1 MIERARELKSQ
12 SVKLKLAKFMIL
24 QGLLVKSG
32 HVTNASQLVAS
43 SWGSFRTYLFVLS
56 FIARG

>member
-32 HVTNASQLVAS
+32 HVTV
-43 SWGSFRTYLFVLS
+43 T
-56 FIARG
+56 